1 MRYYTPALELKSN
14 TNRPPDETVEDEPV
28 EDEIRVRIYYERA
41 GVHGVVSRVRVR
53 AFVGLASVH
62 KCGLSIFRVAPSS
75 LSNIMGTLYSG
86 TRFLFKGGGLGKGDS
101 SARRRH
107 QKGHRICVNSLLST
121 KYDDV
126 GNVLCQG
133 ESKNE
138 RHPFLRKPVCFES
151 STKCSHKHLPNFMH
165 FF

>member
-1 MRYYTPALELKSN
+1 CVRGWV
-14 TNRPPDETVEDEPV
+14 VEC
-28 EDEIRVRIYYERA
+28 VR
-41 GVHGVVSRVRVR
+41 GCGVVDLQGCILKP
-53 AFVGLASVH
+53 FEHHG
-62 KCGLSIFRVAPSS
+62 
-75 LSNIMGTLYSG
+75 NIILWNVVLFQGRRSG
-86 TRFLFKGGGLGKGDS
+86 EGGDS

-151 STKCSHKHLPNFMH
+151 STKCSHKHLPNF
-165 FF
+165 

>member
-1 MRYYTPALELKSN
+1 
-14 TNRPPDETVEDEPV
+14 
-28 EDEIRVRIYYERA
+28 VRIYYERA
-41 GVHGVVSRVRVR
+41 SVHGVVSRVRVR

-62 KCGLSIFRVAPSS
+62 EGVGWRSSGLHPQAFRTSWEHYTLECGS
-75 LSNIMGTLYSG
+75 LSREEVWG
-86 TRFLFKGGGLGKGDS
+86 RGDS

-138 RHPFLRKPVCFES
+138 RHPFLR
-151 STKCSHKHLPNFMH
+151 
-165 FF
+165 